1 MLDRKDQGS
10 VGVKEVGIGVPP
22 REHSVCAI
30 TSILH
35 GGARSRGAFQD
46 SRNLAA
52 VDTRDEGNPRDVGT
66 LAAAGFGL
74 RRLVDAHSSQQAL
87 GLRTAHPM
95 LNQQSSQGLE
105 DRLDRSEH
113 SGVAR
118 AGCAA
123 FRPCSRSRCPRGPS
137 AILTGIPQ
145 STWTIKEWTGDGTC
159 PWASTQSAC
168 RLSALTHLK
177 IERLWPQAPREDA
190 RGRY

>member
-1 MLDRKDQGS
+1 MLNWKDKGS
-10 VGVKEVGIGVPP
+10 LGVKEVGIGVP
-22 REHSVCAI
+22 RSEDSVCAI

-52 VDTRDEGNPRDVGT
+52 VDTCNEGNPRDVGS

-74 RRLVDAHSSQQAL
+74 RRLVNAHSSQQAL
-87 GLRTAHPM
+87 GLRTAHSM
-95 LNQQSSQGLE
+95 LNQQSGQGLE

-113 SGVAR
+113 GGVAR

-123 FRPCSRSRCPRGPS
+123 FRLCSRSRCPRGPS

-145 STWTIKEWTGDGTC
+145 SAWTIKERTDYGTH
-159 PWASTQSAC
+159 S
-168 RLSALTHLK
+168 
-177 IERLWPQAPREDA
+177 
-190 RGRY
+190 